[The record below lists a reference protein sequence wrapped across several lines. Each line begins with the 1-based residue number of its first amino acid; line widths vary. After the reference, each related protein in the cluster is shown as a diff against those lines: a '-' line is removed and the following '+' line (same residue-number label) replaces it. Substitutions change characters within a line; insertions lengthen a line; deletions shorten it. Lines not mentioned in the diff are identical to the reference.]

1 MTRIIAGYAGSRRLA
16 VPRTG
21 TRPTSDQVRE
31 AIFSALSARDV
42 IGGAAVLDLYAGT
55 GALGL
60 EAASRGASRVM
71 LVENNAAAAKV
82 ARQNIG
88 IVAVGAPKPTP
99 CLDVTT
105 QSVTAYLSVGVET
118 FDLVFLDPPY
128 DLGASELA
136 LTLSALVPHLN
147 PDAVVLLERGSR
159 SPAPELPAGLEL
171 DRRKDYGDTTL
182 WWLSPSDEEPLEDE
196 ADQPELPSQSA

>member
-42 IGGAAVLDLYAGT
+42 ISGAAVLDLYAGT

-60 EAASRGASRVM
+60 EAASRGASRVL
-71 LVENNAAAAKV
+71 LVENNAQAAKV

-88 IVAVGAPKPTP
+88 IVAVGAPTP
-99 CLDVTT
+99 APRLDVTI
-105 QSVTAYLSVGVET
+105 QSVMAYLSVGVES

-128 DLGASELA
+128 DLAAAELA
-136 LTLSALVPHLN
+136 LTLAALVPRLN

-182 WWLSPSDEEPLEDE
+182 WWLSSS
-196 ADQPELPSQSA
+196 AQPELPSQSA

>member
-42 IGGAAVLDLYAGT
+42 VSGAAVLDLYAGT

-60 EAASRGASRVM
+60 EAASRGASRVL
-71 LVENNAAAAKV
+71 LVENNAQAAKV

-88 IVAVGAPKPTP
+88 IVSVGAPKPAP
-99 CLDVTT
+99 RLDVTS
-105 QSVTAYLSVGVET
+105 QSVLAYLAVGVET

-128 DLGASELA
+128 DLAADELA
-136 LTLSALVPHLN
+136 LTIAALVPRLN

-182 WWLSPSDEEPLEDE
+182 WWLSRADLGPADSEG
-196 ADQPELPSQSA
+196 DQPELPSQSA

>member
-42 IGGAAVLDLYAGT
+42 ISGAAVLDLYAGT

-60 EAASRGASRVM
+60 EAASRGASRVL
-71 LVENNAAAAKV
+71 LVENNAQAAKV

-88 IVAVGAPKPTP
+88 IVAVGAPTP
-99 CLDVTT
+99 APRLDVTI
-105 QSVTAYLSVGVET
+105 QSVMAYLSVGLDS

-128 DLGASELA
+128 DLAADELA
-136 LTLSALVPHLN
+136 LTLAALVPRLN
-147 PDAVVLLERGSR
+147 PDAVVLLERSSR
-159 SPAPELPAGLEL
+159 SPAPELPAALEL

-182 WWLSPSDEEPLEDE
+182 WWLSSS
-196 ADQPELPSQSA
+196 AQPELPSQSA

>member
-42 IGGAAVLDLYAGT
+42 IAGAAVLDLFAGT

-60 EAASRGASRVM
+60 EAASRGASRVL
-71 LVENNAAAAKV
+71 LVENNAQAAKV

-88 IVAVGAPKPTP
+88 IVSVGAPAPAP
-99 CLDVTT
+99 HLDVTT
-105 QSVTAYLSVGVET
+105 QSVLAYLSVGVEE

-128 DLGASELA
+128 DLGAAELA
-136 LTLSALVPHLN
+136 QTLAALVPRLT

-182 WWLSPSDEEPLEDE
+182 WWLSPAEAASLE
-196 ADQPELPSQSA
+196 